1 MLASVGNR
9 LAIRLKDVAL
19 LQRAS
24 ATILELGTALDARL
38 LNERRPAERLRMLR
52 ETTNRITRTANDAIQ
67 AYGRASRAVAAELE
81 RPDTDPAAA
90 REMRRRLDAARAE
103 LMAALQVASRRYPP
117 PGEASELPAEET
129 PDA

>member
-67 AYGRASRAVAAELE
+67 AYDRASRAVAAELE

-117 PGEASELPAEET
+117 VDAADALASED